1 MSFVSRVKEDFSLM
15 AILLI
20 PIAIA
25 INFVGGSLALALKLP
40 VYLDSIGTFLVAM
53 LAGPWVGA
61 VTGAASLLVVSVTD
75 PTSLPW
81 TIVAAAVGIVVGYL
95 ARYGFF
101 TKWWKILVSILIII
115 TASVALVV
123 SIRYIVFGG
132 FSSHISSVLAA
143 GMISAGF
150 PFWVA
155 QAVSS
160 FLLELPDKVLTVLIP
175 LIVIRSIS
183 DRYLLKFSNGEVFVN
198 ARRKRGAA
206 RNLKASTAN
215 NTMESGR

>member
-1 MSFVSRVKEDFSLM
+1 MSFVSRIKEDFSLM

-81 TIVAAAVGIVVGYL
+81 TIVAASIGIVVGYL

-101 TKWWKILVSILIII
+101 TRIWKIIVSIFIVI
-115 TASVALVV
+115 ASSVALVV
-123 SIRYIVFGG
+123 LIRYVVFGG
-132 FSSHISSVLAA
+132 FSTHISSVFAA

-150 PFWVA
+150 PFWIA
-155 QAVSS
+155 QVVSS
-160 FLLELPDKVLTVLIP
+160 FMLEMPDKILTVIVP
-175 LIVIRSIS
+175 LIVIRSMS
-183 DRYLLKFSNGEVFVN
+183 DRYLLKFSNGSVFVN
-198 ARRKRGAA
+198 ARRKI
-206 RNLKASTAN
+206 KASR
-215 NTMESGR
+215 ESVQRTPDAGTGVGN